1 MIREQLNDPPTMLQ
15 IYMEARIPVR
25 PHLRKFLAK
34 VERLPANA
42 SLALTS
48 GSAISYF
55 MNFLFC
61 NKSEIIEAEQRY
73 HTKRT
78 AEQLDK
84 SFSDTISVQISV
96 NLQVHNRIFISSDS
110 IVALDRFLDKMMKER
125 LMDRV
130 ERRPEN
136 MTEKDC
142 ILAFMDEYGMTEDDI
157 SFDALKKAVQRVR
170 EKDKKA
176 VFDLQSSPSFPRAK
190 KPA

>member
-1 MIREQLNDPPTMLQ
+1 MLH
-15 IYMEARIPVR
+15 IHMEARIPMR

-34 VERLPANA
+34 VERLSTNQA
-42 SLALTS
+42 LALTS

-84 SFSDTISVQISV
+84 SFSDLLNVQISV
-96 NLQVHNRIFISSDS
+96 NLQVHNRIFISADS
-110 IVALDRFLDKMMKER
+110 IVCLDRFIDKMMKER

-130 ERRPEN
+130 ERRPAD

-142 ILAFMDEYGMTEDDI
+142 ILAFMDEYGITEDDI
-157 SFDALKKAVQRVR
+157 SFDALKKAVQRLR

-176 VFDLQSSPSFPRAK
+176 VFDLQSRPSFSGKK